1 MDYIVTVSDRN
12 EQKMIY
18 FNPVVFSLLF
28 EKSGRTPSNRNKRSN
43 TQGILE
49 CR

>member
-18 FNPVVFSLLF
+18 FNPVVFSLF
-28 EKSGRTPSNRNKRSN
+28 IWKNRSN
-43 TQGILE
+43 AQQQE
-49 CR
+49 